1 MELGKWKRRKFTPTW
16 GENDSE
22 PEPAV
27 VVFTPPNVGWMS
39 RWRELALKAPA
50 FDGTDEVNQ
59 EFVEGFADWGV
70 EVEEFRAQLLTE
82 LILSVENLTMGE
94 KQVSLDDALVFIL
107 ENEGLRD
114 EVFQAILA
122 QGALNSSEKKA

>member
-16 GENDSE
+16 GGNDTE

-39 RWRELALKAPA
+39 RWRELALRAPA

-59 EFVEGFADWGV
+59 EFVDGFAEWGDQV
-70 EVEEFRAQLLTE
+70 TEYRMSLLRE
-82 LILSVENLTMGE
+82 LIVGVENLTLGE
-94 KQVSLDDALVFIL
+94 KQISLEEALSFIL

-114 EVFQAILA
+114 EIFQAILA
-122 QGALNSSEKKA
+122 QGALSPTEKKA